1 LAGNIAIV
9 LLGRIC
15 LPACIGRFIISK
27 VETKP
32 FTGIGCEQLLGRC
45 RIAGIF
51 GFGLMKELRVITPRN
66 GGNFKLVL

>member
-1 LAGNIAIV
+1 LAGNIVAGTTPALAGNIAIV

-32 FTGIGCEQLLGRC
+32 AAGIGANSFWEDV
-45 RIAGIF
+45 
-51 GFGLMKELRVITPRN
+51 E
-66 GGNFKLVL
+66 

>member
-32 FTGIGCEQLLGRC
+32 FTGIGANSFWEDVEQRAFSASGY
-45 RIAGIF
+45 
-51 GFGLMKELRVITPRN
+51 
-66 GGNFKLVL
+66 